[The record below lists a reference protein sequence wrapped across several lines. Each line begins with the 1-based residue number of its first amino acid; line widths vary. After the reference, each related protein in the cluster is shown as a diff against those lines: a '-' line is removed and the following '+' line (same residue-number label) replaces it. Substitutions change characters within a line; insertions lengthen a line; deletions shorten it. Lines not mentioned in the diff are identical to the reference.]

1 MHVLEIGRSRRFLG
15 KRESKKETDHC
26 FWLQL
31 IYLRWALQETE
42 ESKKDSSQKLTRQRL
57 FDAMGAQS
65 RVPKRITY
73 KDGYSPEA
81 GPRVAAIVSIDGKFI
96 ERGSIVD
103 DSILTERLNT
113 DAYVAYDLGREV
125 LLLREL
131 NYATVRPSDD
141 GVPTTFSEM
150 KSAGEVVPRE
160 KIPKDWLEGADF
172 LTDWTPS

>member
-15 KRESKKETDHC
+15 RRESKKETDHC

-81 GPRVAAIVSIDGKFI
+81 GPRVAAIVSIV
-96 ERGSIVD
+96 ESCR
-103 DSILTERLNT
+103 RLNIPIRV
-113 DAYVAYDLGREV
+113 YLGSV
-125 LLLREL
+125 LPGLANRPISQTAEL
-131 NYATVRPSDD
+131 TPAAWANRNASAMP
-141 GVPTTFSEM
+141 PT
-150 KSAGEVVPRE
+150 SAAV
-160 KIPKDWLEGADF
+160 
-172 LTDWTPS
+172 